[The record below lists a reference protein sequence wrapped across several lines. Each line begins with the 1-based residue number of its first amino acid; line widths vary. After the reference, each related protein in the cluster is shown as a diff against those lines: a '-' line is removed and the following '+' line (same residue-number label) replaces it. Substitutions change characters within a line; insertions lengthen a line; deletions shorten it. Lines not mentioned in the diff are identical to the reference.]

1 MKKNKKQLKRIIAF
15 LMVLALV
22 LSSITLDRH
31 ATQAADVSA
40 KIILNFDKVYTD
52 NTYDVTVTK
61 QGETTPVYDKE
72 IKLSDVATASDA
84 PTEFSQLT
92 LADIKLAADATY
104 DVVARLK
111 QNNGNLV
118 TQAVAS
124 LKASSTKNEYKVSM
138 SKFVSSWKQITIKL
152 NGTYKDVSYTIG
164 NITKTVSGDS
174 VENFNISESSELDL
188 TVGQEIKVTGTYVGK
203 DTVKNGLEYS
213 GKATIVNSSS
223 DVSVDLTSDTGR
235 YFRLE
240 SCSVSG
246 ADILIKNKDAGEDAY
261 GLLTADRIL
270 EKDTEYTVKIVGKN
284 DYNILT
290 VTGLNNG
297 TYAPTSTAGAW
308 KDTYAWTGTLNNKSA
323 ITVIAKKA
331 KLTVTTSTDALNCV
345 PGVAATLNYTLGIED
360 HDARYTVPDDVN
372 VTIKKNDNS
381 QFKLDYDTAKKSCD
395 ITVDYLD
402 KKDNSSDSETQ
413 DAGLVILSTDD
424 TRFEPFANKSVAVK
438 AEVLN
443 IMPGTDFK
451 IAGLKNPYYAGD
463 RKFYYR
469 TADGVTPAITLLKGK
484 YTHYEYTFKVKDD
497 KGNITYTTGSGDI
510 KDDVNIKIPSDA
522 TEMKL
527 KMSGAKYGAGTLTLV
542 LDNEAPILYDGSQ
555 NEVSGTVSGTYYRN
569 SDEYFVTME
578 NVLKQ
583 VLSGYSTSDN
593 GSGIDSFEVMLE
605 SNNADSN
612 GIPVNEYRFTANN
625 SCRGKKYTV
634 RLKDKVGNIKTYD
647 FILTVDMTDVTVTY
661 ELYSGED
668 KLTKIAG
675 NYYIN
680 NSDNE
685 IRVKASAES
694 WTLYKSISG
703 DPWLQM
709 LGTDDFKNP
718 KPIFNFELKDAN
730 SKAVKFEPN
739 QLSTEIDKCSMENG
753 GKMHWEETWIIS
765 ADALKDGE
773 YTLGVGTWRKENPI
787 NVLNPSQCT
796 VVIDNTAPAEDE
808 AYAYASPVSV
818 KNSYTNEMDAF
829 ADYATEIT
837 AYNKNSKLNWAYKDV
852 NPSKAVMKLNGTE
865 YVLGENDMAEGS
877 PAFGDLE
884 KKEIAGAANASVIF
898 TDKAQNSTE
907 IPLVRGAANAEDNG
921 DAENIYYIINPVTF
935 GKLTASTT
943 GEGFTDKTTK
953 ETDNIL
959 SISQENGKK
968 YINGSIALN
977 KDNEGTI
984 RSEFLAIYAV
994 KDNETIEIFNG
1005 IEDENSKV
1013 AIDEKDKKITFKTDV
1028 TDWAEGSYVFNAY
1041 YYDIAAEQVTKVSS
1055 GNYIYDITAPKLS
1068 SNYDEKTGTLIYTLI
1083 DNNPYFNGFEVAASA
1098 SNNDGT
1104 ISGDRLTLNGSK
1116 VESINELIG
1125 KLKTKDGWKA
1135 GKDGEYT
1142 ATIKFNVEGK
1152 YNVSITPIDRAKW
1165 TAKTVSDK
1173 VSYDVT
1179 APELT
1184 SYRVK
1189 TGNTTSNKNYSQFDK
1204 SKAIVEVELKEMV
1217 SKDVTLTCSLH
1228 NDDTDKDST
1237 ISLNKKLK
1245 QYKSTFTGSFEI
1257 SANFKGTIKFD
1268 TADGNKNTTSK
1279 SIKFKNGIVIEN
1291 NKMHEKTSDVKI
1303 TDMNPSDAR
1312 NDIYNENV
1320 KLSFAV
1326 QDTYSGIQSIKYS
1339 LNGVEKTVK
1348 LNQSGKIVEKWNGSD
1363 HIAATHM
1370 NEGDKVP
1377 VVITVTDNAGHV
1389 TKKEKKYKID
1399 VTDPEISVAYD
1410 NNAPQNEK
1418 YYNKTRTATITIKE
1432 HNFDNKGVV
1441 FSVKRNGSNVA
1452 VTPNFHYVSKDT
1464 YAMNYAFAEDGDYEF
1479 TLECTDLAGNK
1490 SNYKKVD
1497 TFTVDQTKPV
1507 MTISYDNNKA
1517 NAGNYYGE
1525 ARTATITVTEHNFDP
1540 NGIKVTVTAS
1550 KNGTSIGAPTVSGF
1564 STNGDVHTATIHFG
1578 ADADYTISATSTDLA
1593 GNVGEDIPQQ
1603 SFTVDLTAPEI
1614 SIEGVTNNTSYTGTV
1629 TPTVKVTDTN
1639 YNADGV
1645 TLTLVG
1651 GMTGTKNVSYGTT
1664 TVANGQNFAFNDLA
1678 HTQEMDD
1685 CYVLTAVAV
1694 DKAGHET
1701 KETIAY
1707 RVNRFGSRYVMNED
1721 LEKAVESYYTAAS
1734 DKFAITEQNVDELKT
1749 YSVTYTV
1756 DNDIKEL
1763 EEGTDFTVTKKD
1775 NNNGWKEYVYNLS
1788 KDSFDKEGI
1797 YTISVAS
1804 EDKADN
1810 LSDNKSKGVNMEFCI
1825 DNTAPVCVVSGVE
1838 DGQRF
1843 KKDDVANIGIEVYDN
1858 IKFATMKVELNGQE
1872 IKTESDLQDGKLSL
1886 PVSPTSG
1893 EQVLKVSCYDAAGNE
1908 KIEEI
1913 HFSFDVNILQSH
1925 LWVVIVIIGIC
1936 IVLLGFVIVI
1946 LAKKR
1951 KANR

>member
-1 MKKNKKQLKRIIAF
+1 MK
-15 LMVLALV
+15 
-22 LSSITLDRH
+22 
-31 ATQAADVSA
+31 
-40 KIILNFDKVYTD
+40 
-52 NTYDVTVTK
+52 
-61 QGETTPVYDKE
+61 
-72 IKLSDVATASDA
+72 
-84 PTEFSQLT
+84 
-92 LADIKLAADATY
+92 
-104 DVVARLK
+104 
-111 QNNGNLV
+111 
-118 TQAVAS
+118 
-124 LKASSTKNEYKVSM
+124 
-138 SKFVSSWKQITIKL
+138 
-152 NGTYKDVSYTIG
+152 
-164 NITKTVSGDS
+164 
-174 VENFNISESSELDL
+174 
-188 TVGQEIKVTGTYVGK
+188 
-203 DTVKNGLEYS
+203 
-213 GKATIVNSSS
+213 
-223 DVSVDLTSDTGR
+223 
-235 YFRLE
+235 
-240 SCSVSG
+240 
-246 ADILIKNKDAGEDAY
+246 
-261 GLLTADRIL
+261 
-270 EKDTEYTVKIVGKN
+270 
-284 DYNILT
+284 
-290 VTGLNNG
+290 
-297 TYAPTSTAGAW
+297 
-308 KDTYAWTGTLNNKSA
+308 
-323 ITVIAKKA
+323 
-331 KLTVTTSTDALNCV
+331 
-345 PGVAATLNYTLGIED
+345 
-360 HDARYTVPDDVN
+360 
-372 VTIKKNDNS
+372 
-381 QFKLDYDTAKKSCD
+381 
-395 ITVDYLD
+395 
-402 KKDNSSDSETQ
+402 Q
-413 DAGLVILSTDD
+413 D
-424 TRFEPFANKSVAVK
+424 
-438 AEVLN
+438 
-443 IMPGTDFK
+443 
-451 IAGLKNPYYAGD
+451 
-463 RKFYYR
+463 
-469 TADGVTPAITLLKGK
+469 
-484 YTHYEYTFKVKDD
+484 
-497 KGNITYTTGSGDI
+497 
-510 KDDVNIKIPSDA
+510 
-522 TEMKL
+522 
-527 KMSGAKYGAGTLTLV
+527 
-542 LDNEAPILYDGSQ
+542 
-555 NEVSGTVSGTYYRN
+555 
-569 SDEYFVTME
+569 
-578 NVLKQ
+578 
-583 VLSGYSTSDN
+583 
-593 GSGIDSFEVMLE
+593 
-605 SNNADSN
+605 
-612 GIPVNEYRFTANN
+612 
-625 SCRGKKYTV
+625 
-634 RLKDKVGNIKTYD
+634 
-647 FILTVDMTDVTVTY
+647 
-661 ELYSGED
+661 
-668 KLTKIAG
+668 
-675 NYYIN
+675 
-680 NSDNE
+680 
-685 IRVKASAES
+685 
-694 WTLYKSISG
+694 
-703 DPWLQM
+703 
-709 LGTDDFKNP
+709 
-718 KPIFNFELKDAN
+718 
-730 SKAVKFEPN
+730 
-739 QLSTEIDKCSMENG
+739 
-753 GKMHWEETWIIS
+753 
-765 ADALKDGE
+765 
-773 YTLGVGTWRKENPI
+773 
-787 NVLNPSQCT
+787 
-796 VVIDNTAPAEDE
+796 
-808 AYAYASPVSV
+808 
-818 KNSYTNEMDAF
+818 
-829 ADYATEIT
+829 
-837 AYNKNSKLNWAYKDV
+837 
-852 NPSKAVMKLNGTE
+852 
-865 YVLGENDMAEGS
+865 
-877 PAFGDLE
+877 
-884 KKEIAGAANASVIF
+884 
-898 TDKAQNSTE
+898 
-907 IPLVRGAANAEDNG
+907 
-921 DAENIYYIINPVTF
+921 
-935 GKLTASTT
+935 
-943 GEGFTDKTTK
+943 
-953 ETDNIL
+953 
-959 SISQENGKK
+959 
-968 YINGSIALN
+968 
-977 KDNEGTI
+977 
-984 RSEFLAIYAV
+984 
-994 KDNETIEIFNG
+994 
-1005 IEDENSKV
+1005 
-1013 AIDEKDKKITFKTDV
+1013 
-1028 TDWAEGSYVFNAY
+1028 
-1041 YYDIAAEQVTKVSS
+1041 
-1055 GNYIYDITAPKLS
+1055 
-1068 SNYDEKTGTLIYTLI
+1068 
-1083 DNNPYFNGFEVAASA
+1083 
-1098 SNNDGT
+1098 
-1104 ISGDRLTLNGSK
+1104 
-1116 VESINELIG
+1116 
-1125 KLKTKDGWKA
+1125 
-1135 GKDGEYT
+1135 
-1142 ATIKFNVEGK
+1142 
-1152 YNVSITPIDRAKW
+1152 
-1165 TAKTVSDK
+1165 
-1173 VSYDVT
+1173 
-1179 APELT
+1179 
-1184 SYRVK
+1184 
-1189 TGNTTSNKNYSQFDK
+1189 
-1204 SKAIVEVELKEMV
+1204 
-1217 SKDVTLTCSLH
+1217 
-1228 NDDTDKDST
+1228 
-1237 ISLNKKLK
+1237 
-1245 QYKSTFTGSFEI
+1245 KSTFTGSFEI